1 MENSEKPL
9 KETQKNSAPKKPRA
23 KKTYPKK
30 AESGPGIAGSPEKYK
45 EAHAS
50 VEDNKYAPKEKIGKP
65 TLGRSDNYVTRVGLG
80 GLKVTTNGNTQY

>member
-1 MENSEKPL
+1 MENSDKPL
-9 KETQKNSAPKKPRA
+9 KETQKNLVPKKPRA

-45 EAHAS
+45 EAH
-50 VEDNKYAPKEKIGKP
+50 NKYEPKEKIGKP

-80 GLKVTTNGNTQY
+80 GLKVTTNGNPQY